1 MGLAGNLGIS
11 RSLRGHTM
19 TERDKIQDSAE
30 DTTGHHYRR
39 AARTGDT
46 EREETT
52 RHIVRGGDDDTE
64 GRVVR
69 GTDDDTEGHV
79 VRGTDDDTEGHV
91 VRGTDDD
98 TEGQAIR
105 SRTDDADRADDTSGH
120 RWA

>member
-1 MGLAGNLGIS
+1 
-11 RSLRGHTM
+11 M

-52 RHIVRGGDDDTE
+52 RHI
-64 GRVVR
+64 
-69 GTDDDTEGHV
+69 